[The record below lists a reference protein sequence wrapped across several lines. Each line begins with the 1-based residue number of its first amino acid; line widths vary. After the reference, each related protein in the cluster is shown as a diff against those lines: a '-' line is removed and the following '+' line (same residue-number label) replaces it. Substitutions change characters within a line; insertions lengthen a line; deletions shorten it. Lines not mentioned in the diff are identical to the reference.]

1 MDKPFE
7 EWYGEEPFVSEL
19 VPNGMWYYK
28 YAEKKAAMSRAFR
41 AGQKSCEPLI
51 WQLIQHIDD
60 KAGTDET
67 EHDFVERIKK
77 EVENQIP

>member
-1 MDKPFE
+1 MDNPFE
-7 EWYGEEPFVSEL
+7 KWWY
-19 VPNGMWYYK
+19 
-28 YAEKKAAMSRAFR
+28 EKGNYFGVTKLDDLEHKAIARKAYQ

-67 EHDFVERIKK
+67 EHDFVQRIKK